1 MIPIAIFVMALP
13 FFRSDHKFLLWAV
26 PLFWAAFLGTA
37 ALFEWPGERF
47 IVGLGG
53 AAVVASTVL
62 MAATIFVKSRSGKR
76 AVRNSLVFLIG
87 SFGGGM
93 ALIYANAALQF
104 IPLPSFRYANA
115 LNPFLT
121 TVNPLVDSVA
131 EHSIAGTAQSFWFL
145 SVLMIFAGI
154 GAWLLLSG
162 KLNGRSRAAGDDSV
176 CPDNG
181 DGRGVY
187 ELGVHQIGAL
197 RVHICYNTVLD
208 RPGGNI
214 WDVLPAGRY
223 GVALQEEAEKHHT
236 RAVYGGGRGA
246 SDSAGRR
253 PRREQLD
260 YGGREPATIFTGGS
274 TLGVVS
280 GDWPH
285 AFNWM
290 RENTHEDAVIA
301 SWWDYGY
308 WITTEGERIS
318 LADNWTGDSK
328 RIASIAG
335 MFLSSPDEA
344 WLKLQELQA
353 DYVLIFIAAQGDR
366 LGAALYWLN
375 GGGDEQK
382 NYWFIRIA
390 EEPLER
396 YLHGDLSTETDYFWQ
411 STVLGQMIPFTPRH
425 IL

>member
-1 MIPIAIFVMALP
+1 MGLSSWGGIQYFVIPIAIFVMALP

-62 MAATIFVKSRSGKR
+62 MAATIFVKSRNGKR

-162 KLNGRSRAAGDDSV
+162 KLNGTLK
-176 CPDNG
+176 
-181 DGRGVY
+181 GRPEMIAFALITGMVGVY
-187 ELGVHQIGAL
+187 TSSAVHQIGAL

-260 YGGREPATIFTGGS
+260 YGGRGAGHHIYGRIHARSGQRRLAATRSTG
-274 TLGVVS
+274 
-280 GDWPH
+280 
-285 AFNWM
+285 
-290 RENTHEDAVIA
+290 
-301 SWWDYGY
+301 
-308 WITTEGERIS
+308 
-318 LADNWTGDSK
+318 
-328 RIASIAG
+328 
-335 MFLSSPDEA
+335 
-344 WLKLQELQA
+344 
-353 DYVLIFIAAQGDR
+353 
-366 LGAALYWLN
+366 
-375 GGGDEQK
+375 
-382 NYWFIRIA
+382 
-390 EEPLER
+390 
-396 YLHGDLSTETDYFWQ
+396 
-411 STVLGQMIPFTPRH
+411 
-425 IL
+425 